1 MLVWVIIDLNVSLK
15 SNSPTSAY
23 YGLYSILFTF
33 IIEGFILR
41 HKIYHLSAAIT
52 VKLLFLEIKTT
63 FVLKTT
69 KTKLYDLRNLCKFW
83 DFQISLDKNHKIADV
98 RIYNKI

>member
-15 SNSPTSAY
+15 SPTSAY

-52 VKLLFLEIKTT
+52 VKVLFLEIKTA

-69 KTKLYDLRNLCKFW
+69 KTKRYDLRNLCKFW